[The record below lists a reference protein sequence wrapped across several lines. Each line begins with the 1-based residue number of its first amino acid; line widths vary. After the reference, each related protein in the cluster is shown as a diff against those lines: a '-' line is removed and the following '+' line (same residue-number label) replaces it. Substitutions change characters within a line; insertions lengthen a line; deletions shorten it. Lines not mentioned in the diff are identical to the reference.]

1 MNFSNNFI
9 EQEKTSTGIN
19 TSEFIPA
26 RVVDII
32 LDESHPEWNKFGGP
46 SALGAVKYKV
56 LGLSIDTETLEDVKA
71 LPIAFPQHSSI
82 KNLPLK
88 NEIILI
94 QSSTDNLQ
102 ASSRETFKIS
112 YYTTILSIWNHP
124 HHNALPEK
132 GVTEVDL
139 GKDIPELTTVNP
151 KQPFPGDLL
160 IESRLGTSLR
170 FSGYKHS
177 SNIFTDDDN
186 NGSPFLIFTNGQA
199 TQDNSFTPIVEDI
212 NKDLTSLYVLSNHTA
227 PLVQVRSKADTHK
240 IKPVKADTYK
250 GNQVIVN
257 SGRLFFNAKE
267 ESILFSSKEAFSA
280 TSKTI
285 NLDGED
291 YIGLDAKKIYLGKNA
306 LTFESQPIILGD
318 SLEVFMHTLL
328 TELSALADV
337 LSKAKTIDQK
347 PLPSVNLRGVIT
359 KAVIEGLKKQINP
372 GGGSTLKSKKVFS
385 D

>member
-9 EQEKTSTGIN
+9 KQGKTSTEVS

-26 RVVDII
+26 RVVDIV
-32 LDESHPEWNKFGGP
+32 LDDTHPEWDKFGGP
-46 SALGAVKYKV
+46 SSLGAIKYKV

-88 NEIILI
+88 NEIVLI
-94 QSSTDNLQ
+94 QSGTDNLQ
-102 ASSRETFKIS
+102 VSSRETFKIS

-139 GKDIPELTTVNP
+139 GKEIPELTTINP

-160 IESRLGTSLR
+160 IESRLGTSFR

-177 SNIFTDDDN
+177 TNPYTDNTN
-186 NGSPFLIFTNGQA
+186 NGKPFFILSNGQA
-199 TQDNSFTPIVEDI
+199 EQENSFTPTLEDI
-212 NKDLTSLYVLSNHTA
+212 NKDSSSIYILSDHIA
-227 PLVQVRSKADTHK
+227 PLQQIRYKSDSHK
-240 IKPVKADTYK
+240 TTPVKANTYK

-257 SGRLFFNAKE
+257 SGRLFFNSKE
-267 ESILFSSKEAFSA
+267 ESILFSAKESFSV
-280 TSKTI
+280 TSKSVS
-285 NLDGED
+285 LDGED

-306 LTFESQPIILGD
+306 LQYESQPIILGD
-318 SLEVFMHTLL
+318 SLEVFLHTLL
-328 TELSALADV
+328 SELSALADV

-347 PLPSVNLRGVIT
+347 PIPSVNLRGVIT
-359 KAVIEGLKKQINP
+359 KAVVDGLKKQINP